1 MNNSD
6 MKPNRYLNWHNA
18 RKRHRQII
26 SHLARGGRVLVG
38 TYTKATVYRHPG
50 QFRCD
55 HTGLYAVRGKQ
66 WDCLDFTPFTLI

>member
-1 MNNSD
+1 
-6 MKPNRYLNWHNA
+6 
-18 RKRHRQII
+18 
-26 SHLARGGRVLVG
+26 VLVG

-55 HTGLYAVRGKQ
+55 RTGLYAVRGKR